1 MHKQIMKTVCGSD
14 EPHPYPVGSFFYRN
28 AQVKADEVQLKILY
42 YSLNRFE
49 FILHLINLFIVI

>member
-1 MHKQIMKTVCGSD
+1 MKTVCGSD